1 MQIFDLFG
9 DVSIRGDSQVN
20 NSLNKIGDTLSN
32 VGGKMMQFG
41 GALTAG
47 ITVPLAGLVFQGVKY
62 NSTVEDLQT
71 SFSVLLGSEEK
82 AIDLTG
88 KLKKVGA
95 ETPFEITGLAQASK
109 TLLAFGVE
117 QDKLIPTMTR
127 IGDVSLGNNE
137 AFQSMSRVMGQISAL
152 GKLQGGDLNQLI
164 NWGWNP
170 LNEITKRTG
179 ESMEE
184 VRKRMSKG
192 KVAYNE
198 VEQAL
203 KDATSAGGR
212 FYEGMAKGSQTLS
225 GKLSTLSDV
234 FNDFLGKV
242 TKPLFDYIQDKAV
255 PFLTNLIE
263 KFDKLDPWVKDI
275 SVKFALLF
283 GAIGPLL
290 LVGGTLITVLGG
302 IVTAISAIGLPVIAV
317 IGALVVFV
325 AEWAAIITVFTII
338 AQKTGILQA
347 VFNFLKDVISAINAV
362 IQGDTRK
369 SFEILTEKLGMS
381 AKDAENWTSK
391 IYYAK
396 EAVLKVIEVVKNVTK
411 LIGAIFTNDSQ
422 AMVDLLQEKFKFT
435 WQEAVQFAKKV
446 NDLRYKI
453 QEMGEKAKEI
463 ALKFIAKFADKIQ
476 ETAQLIW
483 DHRQEIAKSIEKLID
498 FGTAAADLAKKFY
511 KAFSDIKKTAKDTM
525 NTISQIAIPGF
536 KIVGNASGS
545 MNFGGGMTWLG
556 ERGPELVTLPQ
567 GSRIHTAA
575 ESRSIMNR
583 TSNNN
588 SNDVYNLN
596 VTIDAKNV
604 KDFNN
609 VIAWI
614 ENLKVEAV
622 TRRYG

>member
-88 KLKKVGA
+88 ELKKVGA
-95 ETPFEITGLAQASK
+95 STPFEITGLAQASK

-117 QDKLIPTMTR
+117 QEKLIPTMTK

-170 LNEITKRTG
+170 LNEITNRTG
-179 ESMEE
+179 ESMEK
-184 VRKRMSKG
+184 VRKRMSAG
-192 KVAYNE
+192 KVSYKE

-203 KDATSAGGR
+203 KDATSEGGR
-212 FYEGMAKGSQTLS
+212 FYEGMAKGSETLS

-242 TKPLFDYIQDKAV
+242 TKPLFDYIQNKAV

-302 IVTAISAIGLPVIAV
+302 IVTAISAISLPVVAV

-362 IQGDTRK
+362 IQGDTQK

-381 AKDAENWTSK
+381 AEDAKNWTSK
-391 IYYAK
+391 IYDAK
-396 EAVLKVIEVVKNVTK
+396 EAVLKVIEVVKSVAK

-422 AMVDLLQEKFKFT
+422 AMVDLLQQKFKFT
-435 WQEAVQFAKKV
+435 WEEAVQFAKKV
-446 NDLRYKI
+446 NELRHKI
-453 QEMGEKAKEI
+453 KEMGEKAKEI
-463 ALKFIAKFADKIQ
+463 ALNFIAKFADKIK
-476 ETAQLIW
+476 ETAQQIW
-483 DHRQEIAKSIEKLID
+483 DHRQEIAKSIEKLIE

-525 NTISQIAIPGF
+525 NAISQIAMPGF
-536 KIVGNASGS
+536 NIVGNASGS
-545 MNFGGGMTWLG
+545 MNFGGGMTWVG
-556 ERGPELVTLPQ
+556 ERGAELVTLPR

-575 ESRSIMNR
+575 ESRNIMNR

-622 TRRYG
+622 TRRYA

>member
-117 QDKLIPTMTR
+117 QEKLIPTMTK

-170 LNEITKRTG
+170 LNEITNRTG
-179 ESMEE
+179 ESMEK
-184 VRKRMSKG
+184 VRKRMSAG
-192 KVAYNE
+192 KVSYNE

-203 KDATSAGGR
+203 KDATSEGGR
-212 FYEGMAKGSQTLS
+212 FYEGMAKGSETLS

-242 TKPLFDYIQDKAV
+242 TKPLFDYIQNKAV

-302 IVTAISAIGLPVIAV
+302 IVTAISAISLPVVAV

-362 IQGDTRK
+362 IQGDTQK

-381 AKDAENWTSK
+381 AEDAKNWTSK
-391 IYYAK
+391 IYGAK
-396 EAVLKVIEVVKNVTK
+396 EAVLKVIEVVKSVAK

-422 AMVDLLQEKFKFT
+422 AMVDLLQQKFKFT
-435 WQEAVQFAKKV
+435 WEEAVQFAKKV
-446 NDLRYKI
+446 NELRHKI
-453 QEMGEKAKEI
+453 KEMGEKAKEI
-463 ALKFIAKFADKIQ
+463 ALNFIAKFADKIK
-476 ETAQLIW
+476 ETAQQIW
-483 DHRQEIAKSIEKLID
+483 EHRQEIAKSIKKLIE

-511 KAFSDIKKTAKDTM
+511 KAFSDIKKTAKDTL
-525 NTISQIAIPGF
+525 NAISQIAMPGF
-536 KIVGNASGS
+536 NIVGNASGS
-545 MNFGGGMTWLG
+545 MNFGGGMSWVG
-556 ERGPELVTLPQ
+556 ERGPELVALPN

-575 ESRSIMNR
+575 ESMSIMNK
-583 TSNNN
+583 TASNN
-588 SNDVYNLN
+588 SNDIYNIN
-596 VTIDAKNV
+596 VTLDARNV

-622 TRRYG
+622 TRRYA

>member
-9 DVSIRGDSQVN
+9 DVSIRGDNQVN

-170 LNEITKRTG
+170 LNEITNRTG
-179 ESMEE
+179 ESMEK
-184 VRKRMSKG
+184 VRKRMSAG
-192 KVAYNE
+192 KVSYKE

-203 KDATSAGGR
+203 KDATSEGGR
-212 FYEGMAKGSQTLS
+212 FYEGMAKGSETLS

-242 TKPLFDYIQDKAV
+242 TKPLFDYIQNKAV

-302 IVTAISAIGLPVIAV
+302 IVTAISAISLPVVAV

-362 IQGDTRK
+362 IQGDTQK

-381 AKDAENWTSK
+381 AEDAKNWTSK
-391 IYYAK
+391 IYDAK
-396 EAVLKVIEVVKNVTK
+396 EAVLKVIEVVKSVAK

-422 AMVDLLQEKFKFT
+422 AMVDLLQQKFKFT
-435 WQEAVQFAKKV
+435 WEEAVQFAKKV
-446 NDLRYKI
+446 NELRHKI
-453 QEMGEKAKEI
+453 KEMGEKAKEI
-463 ALKFIAKFADKIQ
+463 ALNFIAKFADKIK
-476 ETAQLIW
+476 ETAQQIW
-483 DHRQEIAKSIEKLID
+483 DHRQEIAKSIEKLIE

-525 NTISQIAIPGF
+525 NAISQIAMPGF
-536 KIVGNASGS
+536 NIVGNASGS
-545 MNFGGGMTWLG
+545 MNFGGGMSWVG
-556 ERGPELVTLPQ
+556 ERGPELVALPN

-575 ESRSIMNR
+575 ESMSIMNK
-583 TSNNN
+583 TASNN
-588 SNDVYNLN
+588 SNDIYNIN
-596 VTIDAKNV
+596 VTLDARNV

-622 TRRYG
+622 TRRYA